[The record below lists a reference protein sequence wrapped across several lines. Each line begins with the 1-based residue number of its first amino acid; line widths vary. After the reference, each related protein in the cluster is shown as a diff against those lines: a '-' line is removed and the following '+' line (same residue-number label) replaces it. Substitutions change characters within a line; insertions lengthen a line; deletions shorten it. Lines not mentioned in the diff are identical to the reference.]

1 MANKKKN
8 NFNTKKKK
16 TTKKS
21 NSTPKKVSTSKK
33 TTSTVKKKSTATTKT
48 TSTKKVAV
56 KKTPTKKTTAS
67 KKVAAKKTPTK
78 KPNATRVVKKKNIKL
93 IDEEAIKIENNIDLP
108 KLKTDNKEVS
118 KNKNKPE
125 RVIKTEEFT
134 VIKKEPIRYEG
145 KEKKV
150 PVEGKRRVSKS
161 NAKKIEKR
169 KKNDFLKSL
178 DRLKRKI
185 KVNGINSVIPIK
197 YMIMLAV
204 IILLLIFTP
213 TIIELFDNKPKIDLS
228 SIPSKVD
235 SLNTVSFDIED
246 VPDIIASSEAY
257 SSLKDYYEY
266 DFKDVIGLNPT
277 YVSSYVIKV
286 NKSKKQAFIAV
297 KPVDKYYDEVKTTID
312 NFLKDNDIKN
322 YQYLEYQG
330 YQIYIK
336 SNNDLVVVSKIKQ
349 SQQRVFNI
357 MKDLKK
363 DDIEKELKISD
374 SDYEEALVKTP
385 MVVKSDTCGYI
396 VIKPKNQSS
405 KEKIKNLIDD
415 YYKGLEAKWQN
426 NEENRKLVQNRY
438 FEEYKG
444 YLIYVVSHDNN
455 LAIQLMK
462 S

>member
-33 TTSTVKKKSTATTKT
+33 TTSTVKKKSTAATKT
-48 TSTKKVAV
+48 TV
-56 KKTPTKKTTAS
+56 KKTTKKTTAP
-67 KKVAAKKTPTK
+67 KKVATKKATTKKTTTPK
-78 KPNATRVVKKKNIKL
+78 AVKKENIKL
-93 IDEEAIKIENNIDLP
+93 ITEEPIKIEDSIDLP
-108 KLKTDNKEVS
+108 KLKTDNKEIS

-125 RVIKTEEFT
+125 RVIKTEEYT

-145 KEKKV
+145 KEKAA
-150 PVEGKRRVSKS
+150 PVVGKKRVSKS

-169 KKNDFLKSL
+169 KKNDFLKTI

-197 YMIMLAV
+197 YMIILAV

-235 SLNTVSFDIED
+235 SLNTVSFDIDD

-266 DFKDVIGLNPT
+266 DFKDAIGLNPT

-336 SNNDLVVVSKIKQ
+336 SNNDPVVVSKIKQ

-357 MKDLKK
+357 MRDLKK

-374 SDYEEALVKTP
+374 SDYDEALVKTP

>member
-33 TTSTVKKKSTATTKT
+33 TTSTVKKKSTAATKT
-48 TSTKKVAV
+48 TVKKTTNKTTAPKKVAT
-56 KKTPTKKTTAS
+56 KKATTKKTT
-67 KKVAAKKTPTK
+67 TPK
-78 KPNATRVVKKKNIKL
+78 AVKKENIKL
-93 IDEEAIKIENNIDLP
+93 ITEEPIKIEDSIDLP
-108 KLKTDNKEVS
+108 KLKTDNKEIS

-125 RVIKTEEFT
+125 RVIKTEEYT

-145 KEKKV
+145 KEKKA
-150 PVEGKRRVSKS
+150 PVEGKKRVSKS

-169 KKNDFLKSL
+169 KKNDFLKTI

-197 YMIMLAV
+197 YMIILAV

-235 SLNTVSFDIED
+235 SLNTVSFDIDD
-246 VPDIIASSEAY
+246 VPDIITSSEAY

-266 DFKDVIGLNPT
+266 DFKDAIGLNPT
-277 YVSSYVIKV
+277 YVSSYVIKA

-336 SNNDLVVVSKIKQ
+336 SNNDPVVVSKIKQ

-357 MKDLKK
+357 MRDLKK

-374 SDYEEALVKTP
+374 SDYDEALVKTP